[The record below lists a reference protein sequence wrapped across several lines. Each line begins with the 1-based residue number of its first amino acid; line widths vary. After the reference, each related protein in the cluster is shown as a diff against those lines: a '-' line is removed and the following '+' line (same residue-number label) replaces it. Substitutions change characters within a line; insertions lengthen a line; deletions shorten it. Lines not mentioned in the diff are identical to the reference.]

1 MEYAQMTLDQW
12 VSLKDQL
19 KRDILDAKDKLTGLK
34 KDFVRIGYRLR
45 QIEDGKLYERDGY
58 KSVADFAEK
67 ECGLTRSDV
76 TRFIQINKR
85 YSVDGYSEELR
96 MEFLE
101 YGSSKLAEMLAL
113 PDQDLAMVRPEAAR
127 EGIRDLKRFNKS
139 KPAEGVADDIKQL
152 VLLFYKENRNA
163 LNTLFAASGNPSQ
176 EIELVKDTVNP
187 GGNRSYRKGM
197 FFLMFYENK
206 ICVKKFGE
214 TPRDMSWEEFARIT
228 EKIFGTCAAGAATW
242 EAFFGEPE
250 EREPDPAEEPENN
263 ENTEGAEENDGR
275 NIPADR
281 ELETDNKDGETGD
294 PGTVERTAAGEKD
307 TGGNHGQSTEQKV
320 TKEEEIAPAQKP
332 PEIQKIQNTE
342 PVQEESSPDMNPPEI
357 IETGITRKEYL
368 ETLTPYGMAE
378 ELAKA
383 SQAMAILNTNFWE
396 MWLETRVTTE
406 GYEIEEDTAHED
418 NHDEGK
424 E

>member
-12 VSLKDQL
+12 ISLKDQL
-19 KRDILDAKDKLTGLK
+19 KQDILDAKDKLTGLK

-113 PDQDLAMVRPEAAR
+113 PDQDLAMVQPEAAR

-139 KPAEGVADDIKQL
+139 EPDEGVADDIKQL
-152 VLLFYKENRNA
+152 VLLFYKENRDA
-163 LNTLFAASGNPSQ
+163 LNTLFAAPGNPTQ
-176 EIELVKDTVNP
+176 EIELMKDTVNP

-228 EKIFGTCAAGAATW
+228 EEIFGTCAAGAATW

-250 EREPDPAEEPENN
+250 GHEPDPAEEPENS
-263 ENTEGAEENDGR
+263 ENTEEVEENDGQD
-275 NIPADR
+275 IPVDR
-281 ELETDNKDGETGD
+281 EPETDNTDGETGD
-294 PGTVERTAAGEKD
+294 SRTVERVAAGEKD
-307 TGGNHGQSTEQKV
+307 AGGDLGQSTEQEV
-320 TKEEEIAPAQKP
+320 TKEEEIAPAQNH
-332 PEIQKIQNTE
+332 PEIQKIQNAE
-342 PVQEESSPDMNPPEI
+342 AVQEEPRLDMNPPEI

-378 ELAKA
+378 ELAKV
-383 SQAMAILNTNFWE
+383 SRAMAILDTNFWE
-396 MWLETRVTTE
+396 MWLEAKVTTE
-406 GYEIEEDTAHED
+406 GYEIEEETAHED
-418 NHDEGK
+418 DHDEGK